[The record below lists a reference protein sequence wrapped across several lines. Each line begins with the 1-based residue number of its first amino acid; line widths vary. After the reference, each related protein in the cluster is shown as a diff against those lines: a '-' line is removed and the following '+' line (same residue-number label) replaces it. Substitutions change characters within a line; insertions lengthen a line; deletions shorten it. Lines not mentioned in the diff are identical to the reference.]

1 VRQQGAGLTL
11 VGCGGIRTGAREPA
25 PEKLRTIYEALL
37 ALIARYR
44 PACAAVESLFY
55 ARNVRS
61 ALTLGQARGVALL
74 AAVQGSLPVFEY
86 TPREVKAAVT
96 GYGSAEKEQV
106 RGMVSRLLH
115 LPQVPASLDA
125 TDALA
130 LAICHCHTAAG
141 GAARRLL
148 FSRRGVRAGRAAWRA
163 LKVP

>member
-1 VRQQGAGLTL
+1 
-11 VGCGGIRTGAREPA
+11 
-25 PEKLRTIYEALL
+25 LRTIYEALL

-106 RGMVSRLLH
+106 QGMVSRLLR
-115 LPQVPASLDA
+115 LPDLPGSLDA

-130 LAICHCHTAAG
+130 LAICHSHTASE